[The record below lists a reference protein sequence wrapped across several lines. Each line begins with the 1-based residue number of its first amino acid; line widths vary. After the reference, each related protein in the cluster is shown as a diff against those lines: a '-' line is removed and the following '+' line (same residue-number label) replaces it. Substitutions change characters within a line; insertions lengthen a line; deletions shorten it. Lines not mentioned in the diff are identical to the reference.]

1 MSSPDARSEDRVVSR
16 SFPSQPANDFDTQHP
31 KDEEPDDGGIHAH
44 SHGPAPFAAEF
55 PEHLAPSRR
64 TMQVNYPLFSN
75 DAANNRTALKL
86 LAFAGT
92 K

>member
-1 MSSPDARSEDRVVSR
+1 MSSPDARSEDRAVLR
-16 SFPSQPANDFDTQHP
+16 SLPPQPANDLDAQRS
-31 KDEEPDDGGIHAH
+31 KDQEPDDGRIHSH